1 MSLVERLSWVV
12 FETETFQSWI
22 QSLNPLCWSPHIKQN
37 LSNFWDGKY
46 SFKIIASLK
55 YFFDFFD
62 LALCSIISKPHY
74 WIRKYSEM
82 AWIVTILFFFFF
94 FFWVMII
101 LISMKFKCFQK
112 IIETLI
118 HFKEFT
124 APKSRELWGDKPR
137 CCFYLHNF
145 WFFYVTW
152 LRAKINR
159 EN

>member
-22 QSLNPLCWSPHIKQN
+22 QSLNPLCRSPHIRQN
-37 LSNFWDGKY
+37 LSNFWDEKC
-46 SFKIIASLK
+46 SFKLIASLK
-55 YFFDFFD
+55 CFLIF
-62 LALCSIISKPHY
+62 LIWLSAPIISTPHY

-94 FFWVMII
+94 FWVMII
-101 LISMKFKCFQK
+101 LISIKFKCFQN

-118 HFKEFT
+118 HCKEFT

-152 LRAKINR
+152 LKAKINR